1 MAYTLIGSLISPF
14 ARKVAV
20 VLSEKGLAYEL
31 DDVNPF
37 APPADFASVSP
48 LGKIPVLRDGDRV
61 VNDSTVI
68 CRYLERRQPQPPLYP
83 ADPYDCARAEWLEE
97 YIDGGFQPVA
107 AAKVFFPLVLAPLLG
122 RDGIGDDE
130 AAAVAAS
137 EFPPFFD
144 YLSAELGE
152 SEFLVGESLTVAD
165 VTVASLFVNLRL
177 SGVAPDGDRWP
188 GLRSY
193 VSRMHAR
200 ESFRAVISPV
210 VDLIGQRWIEL
221 D

>member
-97 YIDGGFQPVA
+97 YIDG
-107 AAKVFFPLVLAPLLG
+107 
-122 RDGIGDDE
+122 
-130 AAAVAAS
+130 
-137 EFPPFFD
+137 
-144 YLSAELGE
+144 LGE
-152 SEFLVGESLTVAD
+152 L
-165 VTVASLFVNLRL
+165 
-177 SGVAPDGDRWP
+177 PDPEDIEDQ
-188 GLRSY
+188 GLQRQLEQLGY
-193 VSRMHAR
+193 FGAVRR
-200 ESFRAVISPV
+200 E
-210 VDLIGQRWIEL
+210 D
-221 D
+221 